1 MNAQQCLHWPETKAD
16 VLVALQL
23 MCTTALPCV
32 VCNSKKHASPAT
44 QLRGGEDSHESA
56 QCSPLRQE
64 AWTSGGPLLLRI
76 VQVCQLRGLERGQSG
91 QEVEE
96 MLGGLAPARSS
107 WRHAS
112 LCNTSYEVVADKR
125 ADHSDSVL
133 RATSVREGVLSC
145 RRQACTTRQTL
156 WFAR

>member
-1 MNAQQCLHWPETKAD
+1 MLI
-16 VLVALQL
+16 ALQL
-23 MCTTALPCV
+23 VCTTALPCV

-44 QLRGGEDSHESA
+44 RLRGGEDSHESA
-56 QCSPLRQE
+56 QCSSLRKKLGP
-64 AWTSGGPLLLRI
+64 SGGPLLLRI
-76 VQVCQLRGLERGQSG
+76 VQVRQLRGLKRGQSG
-91 QEVEE
+91 QEIEE

-125 ADHSDSVL
+125 VDHSDSVL
-133 RATSVREGVLSC
+133 GATSVREGVLSC